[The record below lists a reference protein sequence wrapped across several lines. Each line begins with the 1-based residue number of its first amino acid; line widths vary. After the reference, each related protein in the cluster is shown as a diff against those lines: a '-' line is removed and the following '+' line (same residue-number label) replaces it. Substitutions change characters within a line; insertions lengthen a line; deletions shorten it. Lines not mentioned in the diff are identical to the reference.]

1 RCGVDGFGGGE
12 PESMQDVHGTM
23 GTHDGDLRGGPGQ
36 IGVGTEVLGSHDVV
50 GTAEGLAGDHGD
62 QRNGRLGVCVQELGA
77 TADDAVPFLVGS
89 GEETGHVHEGQD
101 GNVECGTGAYEA
113 GGALGGVAVPA
124 TCTAHR
130 AAA

>member
-1 RCGVDGFGGGE
+1 LSTLICLPYTTLFR
-12 PESMQDVHGTM
+12 S
-23 GTHDGDLRGGPGQ
+23 Q

-89 GEETGHVHEGQD
+89 GEWD
-101 GNVECGTGAYEA
+101 GIIRRGTKLLRSEEHTSE
-113 GGALGGVAVPA
+113 LQS
-124 TCTAHR
+124 R
-130 AAA
+130 FDL